1 MKGFTTTIDA
11 PTKRPLPLVPRCGEC
26 GLFRH
31 CKSPK
36 MGVAGQGRK
45 KILVVGE
52 APGAQEDDQGEP
64 FVGASGELVGEVM
77 ARAGIDFRVD
87 CWIMNAAAC
96 RPENNKLP
104 PKAVEHCR
112 PLVVKAIEELK
123 PRVVLLLGGSAIKSV
138 VGWAWKEDVG
148 AAGRWEGWQIP
159 HQGTNSWLCPT
170 VHPAYIFY
178 AENSDMVRMFFER
191 HVAAAVALHGSRPWK
206 ERPQWER
213 QVKVLLD
220 PDEAA
225 RRIVMLSVNHG
236 QKQAAEYGKPLA
248 FDLETTSLKS
258 FSSNAEIYCCSLSDG
273 VYSYAFPWHGA
284 VVDAMRDFLVS
295 DVPKIGFNCK
305 FESVWLKAKLGVTV
319 RNWIWDGMIA
329 THVLDNRDSVCS
341 LKFQAFVRL
350 GMGAYDDEVALYL
363 KAKGSHARNRIREA
377 PLDKVLRYCAM
388 DSLLEHRLWQ
398 LQQKEFD
405 R

>member
-138 VGWAWKEDVG
+138 VGWLWREDVG
-148 AAGRWEGWQIP
+148 AAGRWEGWRIP
-159 HQGTNSWLCPT
+159 HQGTNSWICPT
-170 VHPAYIFY
+170 IHPAYIFY
-178 AENSDMVRMFFER
+178 AENKDLVRMFFER
-191 HVAAAVALHGSRPWK
+191 HVVAAVALHGSRPWK
-206 ERPQWER
+206 ERPDWHKR
-213 QVKVLLD
+213 VVKLLD
-220 PDEAA
+220 PQEAA
-225 RRIVMLSVNHG
+225 DAVRGVMVTCKPIVFDYET
-236 QKQAAEYGKPLA
+236 QTRKP
-248 FDLETTSLKS
+248 DSE
-258 FSSNAEIYCCSLSDG
+258 NAGIYCCAVSDG
-273 VYSYAFPWHGA
+273 DWSYAFPWHGE
-284 VVDAMRDFLVS
+284 VIVAMKELLRS
-295 DVPKIGFNCK
+295 DLPKWGWNAA
-305 FESVWLKAKLGVTV
+305 FETRWTRRHLGIDVK
-319 RNWIWDGMIA
+319 NWQWCGMLA
-329 THVLDNRDSVCS
+329 SHVLDNRDSICS
-341 LKFQAFVRL
+341 LAFQSFARL
-350 GMGAYDDEVALYL
+350 GFADFKDDTTQYL
-363 KAKGSHARNRIREA
+363 KTKGSNERNRIREA
-377 PLDKVLRYCAM
+377 PLDAILTRCGLDALVEWKLC
-388 DSLLEHRLWQ
+388 E